1 MAMLV
6 YQRVSPHISTTLTGD
21 GPIAPGAL
29 VEKHE
34 SLEMAFGA
42 LDSAAEGAL
51 TRESLAMG
59 IEAQRGETTLFATLF
74 YGSIYIYMIYGKWS
88 FGGTRD
94 ETDKL
99 NRGRFQG
106 GDHTHIYI
114 YI

>member
-74 YGSIYIYMIYGKWS
+74 YGSIYIYGCIYIC
-88 FGGTRD
+88 
-94 ETDKL
+94 
-99 NRGRFQG
+99 
-106 GDHTHIYI
+106 IYI
-114 YI
+114 YIWEVILWGNKR

>member
-6 YQRVSPHISTTLTGD
+6 YQRVSPHISPHISTTLTGD

-59 IEAQRGETTLFATLF
+59 IEAQRGETILFATLF
-74 YGSIYIYMIYGKWS
+74 YGSIYIYIWVY
-88 FGGTRD
+88 
-94 ETDKL
+94 
-99 NRGRFQG
+99 
-106 GDHTHIYI
+106 IYI
-114 YI
+114 YMYIYIWEVILWGNKR